1 MNKLSQRLMSLVE
14 YTEKSDSLVDVGADH
29 GYLSAY
35 LVKNNLVKKV
45 IASDVNLSALNNAF
59 NTFKRENLDIETILS
74 DGLENISLEDINTLV
89 ISGMGTKTILH
100 ILEDKRVPKYINKLI
115 LQTNNDYHI
124 LRSKLNEKGY
134 FLESETILKE
144 KNKWY
149 ITMKFIK
156 NFKRNDQR
164 TIKYGYLNN
173 EEYKKY
179 LIKKQ
184 KEILKKIPITSI
196 IPKLKTFIH
205 FIKLKNAI
213 KHK

>member
-184 KEILKKIPITSI
+184 TEILKKIPITSI

>member
-45 IASDVNLSALNNAF
+45 IASDVNSSALNNAL
-59 NTFKRENLDIETILS
+59 NTFKRENLNIETILS
-74 DGLENISLEDINTLV
+74 DGLKNISLEEINTLV

-156 NFKRNDQR
+156 NSKRNDQR

-173 EEYKKY
+173 EEYKKH